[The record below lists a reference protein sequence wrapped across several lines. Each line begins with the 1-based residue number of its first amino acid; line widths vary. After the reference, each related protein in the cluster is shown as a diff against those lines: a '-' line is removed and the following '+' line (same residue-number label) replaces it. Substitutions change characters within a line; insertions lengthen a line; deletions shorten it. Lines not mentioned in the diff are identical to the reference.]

1 MNLFATLFPHVADRV
16 DEFYECML
24 QTLVMVGIVGII
36 SFVVSLFLAV
46 VLVTTAPHGLFANRA
61 VYQVVDK
68 TINFCRSVPFIILA
82 TTIIPLTRWVMGTA
96 IGVKGAVFPLIIG
109 ITPFFT
115 RQLESALL
123 GVNAGLI
130 EAATAMGLSRVEIV
144 WRVYLRESIPRIAKV
159 TAITIVNLLSLTA
172 VIGVVG
178 GGGLGDFAIRYGF
191 QRYWFD
197 ASVAVVLVYLV
208 FIWVVETIGKAI
220 IQTMSRE

>member
-1 MNLFATLFPHVADRV
+1 MHLFATLFPHVADRV

-115 RQLESALL
+115 R
-123 GVNAGLI
+123 
-130 EAATAMGLSRVEIV
+130 
-144 WRVYLRESIPRIAKV
+144 
-159 TAITIVNLLSLTA
+159 ITIVNLLSLTA